1 MGEGWGRRS
10 GNNFEGMR
18 EWGGRGRSLWQR
30 FFRRRRG
37 GWGKDQENV
46 ERRERGRSL

>member
-30 FFRRRRG
+30 FFRWRRG
-37 GWGKDQENV
+37 EEKV